1 MIISTLITLAAV
13 LQLGS
18 CVSLCTFPVGV
29 SPGCDLSQ
37 SYICCNNISEDS
49 CCGFDN
55 SDGHNTGLGG
65 SVLTENLPTSGS
77 EVPAAET
84 NIYSDTCNN
93 AIGRITYNGCLTFSG
108 GNRAASAGWFYLNN
122 RRRSLSDAR
131 DTNDTLQTNCQA
143 PNMASYTTK
152 DGIQRRIAIPEGHYD
167 DVLEGVLS
175 NNYTFLD
182 TYPKYVD

>member
-1 MIISTLITLAAV
+1 MIVSTLITLAAI

-18 CVSLCTFPVGV
+18 CVNLCSFPVGV
-29 SPGCDLSQ
+29 SPGCDLSKT
-37 SYICCNNISEDS
+37 YICCNNISEDS

-55 SDGHNTGLGG
+55 SDGQNTGLGG
-65 SVLTENLPTSGS
+65 SVLTESLPTSGS
-77 EVPAAET
+77 SVPAAEA

-93 AIGRITYNGCLTFSG
+93 AIGRITYNGCITFSG

-152 DGIQRRIAIPEGHYD
+152 DGIQRRIAIPDGHDD

-175 NNYTFLD
+175 NNYTILD
-182 TYPKYVD
+182 TYPKYAD